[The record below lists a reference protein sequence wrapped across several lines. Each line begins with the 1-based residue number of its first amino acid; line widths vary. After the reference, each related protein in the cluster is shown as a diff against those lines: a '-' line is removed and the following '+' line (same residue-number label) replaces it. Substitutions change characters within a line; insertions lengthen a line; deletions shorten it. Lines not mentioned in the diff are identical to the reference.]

1 MENWT
6 GVLRLAVRHKEA
18 RTILAEVYQ
27 QGASKVT
34 PPIYLDDPSQP
45 CFYMMNLGGGY
56 VGGDCY
62 KAEIYVDERAQMLLT
77 TQSSTKIFKTL
88 TCPAIQ
94 ETSIIMERDS
104 YLEYMP
110 DPIIAYQHAQYLQNT
125 VIRMKRRAALIYGDI
140 ITPGW
145 SPDGSL
151 FRYNRL
157 KLKTF
162 VYYDGELA
170 VLDHLQLRPEV
181 HDVEGLGI
189 LEGHTH
195 FGTMT
200 VIGEKATSDFI
211 EQMSD
216 HLNACTGNF
225 KIGLS
230 ALNLPGFSLRVL
242 AISTQQIEAIFEVC
256 RRYVREQWFGKKA
269 ISFRKY

>member
-6 GVLRLAVRHKEA
+6 GFLRLAVRHKEE
-18 RTILAEVYQ
+18 RTIPAEVYNR
-27 QGASKVT
+27 GAFKVT

-45 CFYMMNLGGGY
+45 CFYLMNPGGGY
-56 VGGDCY
+56 VGGDRY
-62 KAEIYVDERAQMLLT
+62 KAEIHVGERAQMLLT

-88 TCPAIQ
+88 TSPVTQ
-94 ETSIIMERDS
+94 DTSIVMEKDS

-125 VIRMKRRAALIYGDI
+125 VIRMEQGASLIYGDI

-157 KLKTF
+157 QLKTI
-162 VYYDGELA
+162 VYYEGELV

-181 HDVEGLGI
+181 HEVEGLGI

-200 VIGEKATSDFI
+200 VIGEKATSDFV

-216 HLNACTGNF
+216 TLSACAGSC

-230 ALNLPGFSLRVL
+230 ALILPGFSLRVL
-242 AISTQQIEAIFEVC
+242 ASSTQKIEAIFEAC
-256 RRYVREQWFGKKA
+256 QRCVREQWFGKKP